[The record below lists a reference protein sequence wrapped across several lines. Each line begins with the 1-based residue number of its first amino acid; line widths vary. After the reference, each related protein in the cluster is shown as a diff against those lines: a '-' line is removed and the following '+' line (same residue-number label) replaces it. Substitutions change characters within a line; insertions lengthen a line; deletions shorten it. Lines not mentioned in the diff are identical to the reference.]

1 MMVEAIPVAIGLK
14 PLPDRFVVVGTDVF
28 VKQPTLRCLSHE
40 FFRSFEIA
48 FHYQL
53 AV

>member
-1 MMVEAIPVAIGLK
+1 MMVETVPVAIGSK

-28 VKQPTLRCLSHE
+28 IKQPTLRCLSHE
-40 FFRSFEIA
+40 FFSALEIA